1 MLRELVGKTKPVTF
15 ADTPPGAV
23 GNRLILPLA
32 ALMLGLSLWS
42 AYRHGS
48 ADT

>member
-1 MLRELVGKTKPVTF
+1 MPW
-15 ADTPPGAV
+15 PGAI
-23 GNRLILPLA
+23 GNQLILPFA
-32 ALMLGLSLWS
+32 ELMLGLSLWS

>member
-1 MLRELVGKTKPVTF
+1 VNETLPVR
-15 ADTPPGAV
+15 PGAI
-23 GNRLILPLA
+23 GNQLILPLA
-32 ALMLGLSLWS
+32 ALMLGQMLWS